1 MTFLYLLL
9 RRIFS
14 LLDSKNGLAVASA
27 RTSWEH
33 IRRGLSFCGKPFLS
47 QSQKTLSQKRRDDEV
62 VVAARLIIHSDF
74 VNRYPLIDH
83 PPTFYKISMF
93 NRLAKM
99 AYLALRWVELF
110 YLLCRDNFRFRATSS
125 FVILYTYIGRV
136 DGGWKTPLIIN
147 SKFWPQV
154 QVTAKEILLHSPTL
168 VSAAI
173 GCISTVH

>member
-27 RTSWEH
+27 RILLRAY
-33 IRRGLSFCGKPFLS
+33 IRRGLSFCGKHFYPADHKKHC
-47 QSQKTLSQKRRDDEV
+47 QQKRQDDEV

-154 QVTAKEILLHSPTL
+154 QVTAKEILMCANAL
-168 VSAAI
+168 
-173 GCISTVH
+173 C